1 MRRLEALPR
10 CLGALGPSHEG
21 EAAEQTRD
29 PHGILSRGSISS
41 IHVGGS
47 ALACGVLGRQEN
59 REVSMPDRIP
69 VSLWPAVLS
78 MLSA

>member
-1 MRRLEALPR
+1 MRRLGALPR
-10 CLGALGPSHEG
+10 CLGAPGPSHEV

-29 PHGILSRGSISS
+29 LHGIPSRGSISS

-47 ALACGVLGRQEN
+47 ALACGVLGRQE
-59 REVSMPDRIP
+59 ECGVSVSDWLP